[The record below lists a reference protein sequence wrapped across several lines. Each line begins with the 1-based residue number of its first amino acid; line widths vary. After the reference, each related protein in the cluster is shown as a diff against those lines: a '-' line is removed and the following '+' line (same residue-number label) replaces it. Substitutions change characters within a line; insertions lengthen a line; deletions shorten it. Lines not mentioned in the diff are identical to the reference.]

1 MFDSLAFQSHCNVS
15 FTGELVW
22 KEVQYY
28 NVPYTST
35 YGGSVHFFIW
45 NLHEKRGRILP
56 CGQKFVFVEM
66 LVILK
71 RGYTFLNRKV

>member
-35 YGGSVHFFIW
+35 YGGSVHFFI
-45 NLHEKRGRILP
+45 
-56 CGQKFVFVEM
+56 
-66 LVILK
+66 
-71 RGYTFLNRKV
+71 